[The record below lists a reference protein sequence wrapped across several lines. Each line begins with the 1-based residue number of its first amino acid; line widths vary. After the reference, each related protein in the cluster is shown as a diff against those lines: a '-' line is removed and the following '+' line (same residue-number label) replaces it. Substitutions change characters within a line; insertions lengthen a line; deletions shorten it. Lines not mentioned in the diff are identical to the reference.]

1 MKTYQLTN
9 RAEHDLI
16 DIFSYGIEQ
25 FGLIQAQN
33 YSIEL
38 ADCFDLIAKNPHIG
52 REAKSI
58 AKNVRRHEHK
68 SHTILYEQTEFGV
81 LILALVHS
89 RNISKLV
96 LD

>member
-38 ADCFDLIAKNPHIG
+38 ANCFDLIVKNPQIG
-52 REAKSI
+52 REAKAI
-58 AKNVRRHEHK
+58 AKGVRRHEHK
-68 SHTILYEQTEFGV
+68 SHIILYETSEFGV
-81 LILALVHS
+81 LILALVHNK
-89 RNISKLV
+89 NILKLS